1 MEIEVYFIYFLER
14 KHHGFVLQTL
24 RYSKRM
30 SLNEWFIYL
39 VRVHFLSDT
48 AYRLNLERPGRK
60 EGRRR
65 LRRCRRRRGL
75 WPSGVGLTRERARER
90 EIERAF
96 NAGGRV
102 KARSFVGEGR
112 GTHGNIGFLSITPT
126 SKLSRR
132 IWREKRARKG
142 GRLSRIKQET
152 LGTYM
157 SQLATNPTSLPPSG
171 GGRDRLE
178 VDYVT

>member
-1 MEIEVYFIYFLER
+1 MEIEVYFMYFVER
-14 KHHGFVLQTL
+14 KHHGFVFQTL
-24 RYSKRM
+24 KYSKRM

-60 EGRRR
+60 EGR

-96 NAGGRV
+96 NARGRV

-126 SKLSRR
+126 SKLSKR
-132 IWREKRARKG
+132 ILGEREEGRE

-152 LGTYM
+152 LGTCR
-157 SQLATNPTSLPPSG
+157 NWRPTLPPSSG

>member
-1 MEIEVYFIYFLER
+1 MEIEVYFIYFVER
-14 KHHGFVLQTL
+14 KHHGFVFQTL

-48 AYRLNLERPGRK
+48 AYRLNLERPRRK

-96 NAGGRV
+96 NAGGAGV
-102 KARSFVGEGR
+102 
-112 GTHGNIGFLSITPT
+112 
-126 SKLSRR
+126 
-132 IWREKRARKG
+132 
-142 GRLSRIKQET
+142 
-152 LGTYM
+152 
-157 SQLATNPTSLPPSG
+157 
-171 GGRDRLE
+171 
-178 VDYVT
+178 

>member
-1 MEIEVYFIYFLER
+1 ML
-14 KHHGFVLQTL
+14 K
-24 RYSKRM
+24 YSTRM
-30 SLNEWFIYL
+30 VLNEWFIYL

-48 AYRLNLERPGRK
+48 AYRLNLERPRRK
-60 EGRRR
+60 EGRR

-132 IWREKRARKG
+132 ILGEKRARKG
-142 GRLSRIKQET
+142 GRLIRIKQET
-152 LGTYM
+152 LGTCR
-157 SQLATNPTSLPPSG
+157 NWRPTLPPAA
-171 GGRDRLE
+171 DE
-178 VDYVT
+178 TD